1 MGVQRLILIQPSS
14 SSNHESVES
23 VEEEELED
31 DDMKDVSTTDATT
44 DATTNAT
51 TEADAVPF
59 GAKADDVQHCIE
71 DPLSFPERLRVS
83 QPQDNTFQVSLS
95 FTVCY
100 A

>member
-1 MGVQRLILIQPSS
+1 MIQPSS

-51 TEADAVPF
+51 TEADAVPS
-59 GAKADDVQHCIE
+59 GAKADDVQSL
-71 DPLSFPERLRVS
+71 PLKHHTNSTTRLIT
-83 QPQDNTFQVSLS
+83 PLI
-95 FTVCY
+95 
-100 A
+100 

>member
-1 MGVQRLILIQPSS
+1 MFEAARMLWRKKWEFNALFWSS
-14 SSNHESVES
+14 HPAQATTHESVES

-51 TEADAVPF
+51 TEADAVPS
-59 GAKADDVQHCIE
+59 GAKADDVQHWRSPIF
-71 DPLSFPERLRVS
+71 SW
-83 QPQDNTFQVSLS
+83 T
-95 FTVCY
+95 

>member
-1 MGVQRLILIQPSS
+1 
-14 SSNHESVES
+14 
-23 VEEEELED
+23 
-31 DDMKDVSTTDATT
+31 MKDVSTTDATT

-51 TEADAVPF
+51 TEADA
-59 GAKADDVQHCIE
+59 ALLVQRLMMFNIE